1 MGLKVTLLGEGQ
13 ARVGYRFLYENV
25 EGVCVECDFR
35 NVCMGNL
42 ESGRVY
48 EVRKVSGKRFP
59 CILHSGPAVL
69 VEVEEPH
76 VEVAIQPRLAIV
88 DAIIT
93 YNGAKCS
100 NQTCK
105 YWDKCFPKGLVDGDR
120 CRVVEVKDSLAC
132 PSGGPLLLVYLQRCP
147 QA

>member
-13 ARVGYRFLYENV
+13 ARIGYRFLYENI
-25 EGVCVECDFR
+25 EGLCVECDVR

-59 CILHSGPAVL
+59 CILHAGPAVL

-76 VEVAIQPRLAIV
+76 VEVAIQPRLAII

-93 YNGAKCS
+93 YTSSKCS
-100 NQTCK
+100 NPTCEH
-105 YWDKCFPKGLVDGDR
+105 WDKCYPKGLVDGDR
-120 CRVVEVKDSLAC
+120 CRVVEVKDSLSC
-132 PSGGPLLLVYLQRCP
+132 PSEGLLLLVSLQRCP